1 MLFTVMV
8 FIHLGWEGY
17 FFIYNVWVFS
27 MDKYYSHDFKNYLKK
42 KIKVEITQ
50 MLRFC
55 IMAEADIWIH

>member
-8 FIHLGWEGY
+8 FIHLGWEGH

-27 MDKYYSHDFKNYLKK
+27 MYKYYFHDFKNYLKK

-55 IMAEADIWIH
+55 IMAEADIWIR